1 MTSKV
6 TVYHNPRCSKS
17 REVMKYLEAQG
28 VEVRVVEYLKAP
40 LTEDELAALVRRL
53 GIAPHDLVRTKEPI
67 YRQLGLDADAP
78 DDVILRAMSE
88 HPILMERPVVVTSKG
103 AVIGRPLDRI
113 HSVL

>member
-113 HSVL
+113 HAIL

>member
-1 MTSKV
+1 MTRKV

-28 VEVRVVEYLKAP
+28 VQVHVVEYLKAP

-113 HSVL
+113 HAIL